1 MDGLWDGWI
10 NRAQGGWMHYR
21 TDGVGMGW
29 MDEIQDGWCVGRMDG
44 VQDECM
50 R

>member
-1 MDGLWDGWI
+1 
-10 NRAQGGWMHYR
+10 MHYR
-21 TDGVGMGW
+21 TDGVGMRW

-44 VQDECM
+44 VQDEWM